1 MTKLHKTVRT
11 LFVLVVAGIIVASY
25 LAAQTSTSNKTIQN
39 KPTSNKSISNK
50 SISNKST
57 IGAEI
62 VAQGTTRGA
71 VACARCHGF
80 DGASDGSGA
89 FPRVDG
95 QSAQYLAQQ
104 LRNFASGARQ
114 NALMEPIAKGLN
126 DDEIDAV
133 AQYYASLHAVAFP
146 SRPVSEQVFDLGKQV
161 AEVGDLRVRVQACES
176 CHGPNGEGEPIAGV
190 PYLGGQ
196 YNHYIRVRIRMFRQ
210 GYRKSVQ
217 MLVPAHN
224 LSEQDI
230 IAVAAYFEQ
239 ASRPAVK

>member
-1 MTKLHKTVRT
+1 MTKMHNTVRT
-11 LFVLVVAGIIVASY
+11 VFVLVVAGIIVASY
-25 LAAQTSTSNKTIQN
+25 LAAQTRTPSKV
-39 KPTSNKSISNK
+39 ISNK
-50 SISNKST
+50 SQM
-57 IGAEI
+57 GARI
-62 VAQGTTRGA
+62 VAQGTARGA

-89 FPRVDG
+89 FPRLDG

-104 LRNFASGARQ
+104 LRHFASGARQ
-114 NALMEPIAKGLN
+114 NALMQPIAKGLK

-133 AQYYASLHAVAFP
+133 AHYYASLRAVTFP
-146 SRPVSEQVFDLGKQV
+146 SRPVSEPVRDLGKQV
-161 AEVGDLRVRVQACES
+161 AEVGDLSVRVQACES

-196 YNHYIRVRIRMFRQ
+196 YRHYIKVQIQMFRQ
-210 GYRKSVQ
+210 GYRNSEQ
-217 MLVPAHN
+217 MFVPAHN
-224 LSEQDI
+224 LSEPDI

>member
-1 MTKLHKTVRT
+1 MMKIHSILRT
-11 LFVLVVAGIIVASY
+11 MFVLVVAGIIVASY
-25 LAAQTSTSNKTIQN
+25 VAAQTSIPN
-39 KPTSNKSISNK
+39 KPTPTKSISNK
-50 SISNKST
+50 SQ
-57 IGAEI
+57 IGAQI
-62 VAQGTTRGA
+62 VAQGTARGA

-89 FPRVDG
+89 FPRLDG
-95 QSAQYLAQQ
+95 QSQQYLAAQ
-104 LRNFASGARQ
+104 LRHFASGHRQ
-114 NALMEPIAKGLN
+114 NALMQPIAKGLN

-133 AQYYASLHAVAFP
+133 AQYYASLHAVSFP
-146 SRPVSEQVFDLGKQV
+146 PRPVSEQVRDLGKRV
-161 AEVGDLRVRVQACES
+161 AEVGDLSVRVQACES

-196 YNHYIRVRIRMFRQ
+196 YSHYIRLQIQVFRQ
-210 GYRKSVQ
+210 GYRKSEQ

-239 ASRPAVK
+239 TSRPAVK